1 MRNIG
6 WIQWII
12 RVIKRDMEQ
21 YEEDVG
27 VKQEVYRTVKRKS
40 YIFVCGCSFDFECHV
55 ADV

>member
-27 VKQEVYRTVKRKS
+27 VKQEVYRTVKRNLRPFGITSLMCYYK
-40 YIFVCGCSFDFECHV
+40 
-55 ADV
+55 

>member
-40 YIFVCGCSFDFECHV
+40 YILGVV
-55 ADV
+55 ALLI

>member
-40 YIFVCGCSFDFECHV
+40 KYNKRKKVKEL
-55 ADV
+55 